1 MMQSFLPYTLNLGGR
16 LVELDRPWV
25 MGVMNVTPDS
35 FYAASRVAFDE
46 AAVAA
51 RVRTMVE
58 QGADV
63 LDVGACSTRPGSQPP
78 SVEEEMRRLRAVL
91 PVVRREAPQLPVSV
105 DTYRADVARMA
116 VEELGA
122 HMVNDVGGGTLDDAM
137 WRTVASLRVPYVV
150 MHMRG
155 TPSTMQSLT
164 DYGNDGVLAT
174 VFKDLMQKVDALH
187 QLGVNDV
194 LADPGFGFAKTL
206 AQNYALLA
214 QLEVFHQLQ
223 VPLVVGVSRKSM
235 VTAAL
240 GVPADEALNGT
251 TALHTIAFMAG
262 AHIVRAHDVKAAVQA
277 RAIVALTANQQPTTD
292 NH

>member
-16 LVELDRPWV
+16 LVDLDRPWV

-35 FYAASRVAFDE
+35 FYAASRVALDE

-91 PVVRREAPQLPVSV
+91 PGGRREAPPLPGSV

-277 RAIVALTANQQPTTD
+277 RAIVALVANQQPTTD

>member
-122 HMVNDVGGGTLDDAM
+122 HMVNDVGGGTLDDTM

-277 RAIVALTANQQPTTD
+277 RAIVALVANQQPTTD

>member
-16 LVELDRPWV
+16 LVDLDRPWV

-78 SVEEEMRRLRAVL
+78 SVEEEMCRLRAVL

-116 VEELGA
+116 VEEFGA
-122 HMVNDVGGGTLDDAM
+122 DIINDVEPSEKMLRMVT
-137 WRTVASLRVPYVV
+137 RLRVPYIIMSSQPT
-150 MHMRG
+150 MHDILLEFAEKVQLLREMG
-155 TPSTMQSLT
+155 QK
-164 DYGNDGVLAT
+164 DIVL
-174 VFKDLMQKVDALH
+174 
-187 QLGVNDV
+187 
-194 LADPGFGFAKTL
+194 DPGFGFGKTL
-206 AQNYALLA
+206 EGNYEVMDHLEQLLVME
-214 QLEVFHQLQ
+214 LPV
-223 VPLVVGVSRKSM
+223 LVGISRKSM
-235 VTAAL
+235 INRLL
-240 GVPADEALNGT
+240 GTTPAEALNGT
-251 TALHTIAFMAG
+251 TVLNTIALRKG
-262 AHIVRAHDVKAAVQA
+262 AAILRVHDVKEAVEA
-277 RAIVALTANQQPTTD
+277 VKIVESLKG
-292 NH
+292 

>member
-16 LVELDRPWV
+16 LVDLDRPWV

-35 FYAASRVAFDE
+35 FYAASRVALDE
-46 AAVAA
+46 AVVAA

-78 SVEEEMRRLRAVL
+78 SVEEEMRRLRVVL

-235 VTAAL
+235 VTRVLEVEA
-240 GVPADEALNGT
+240 GEALNGT
-251 TALHTIAFMAG
+251 TVLNTAALLAG
-262 AHIVRAHDVKAAVQA
+262 AHILRVHDVRAAVEA
-277 RAIVALTANQQPTTD
+277 RKLTELLINQD
-292 NH
+292 N

>member
-1 MMQSFLPYTLNLGGR
+1 
-16 LVELDRPWV
+16 
-25 MGVMNVTPDS
+25 
-35 FYAASRVAFDE
+35 
-46 AAVAA
+46 
-51 RVRTMVE
+51 MVE

-277 RAIVALTANQQPTTD
+277 RAIVALVANQQPTTNYRQPLTN
-292 NH
+292 NHNSDTLVNHSIRH

>member
-16 LVELDRPWV
+16 LVDLDRPWV

-35 FYAASRVAFDE
+35 FYAASRVALDE

-122 HMVNDVGGGTLDDAM
+122 HMVNDVGGGILDDAM

-206 AQNYALLA
+206 AQNYPLLA

-277 RAIVALTANQQPTTD
+277 RAIVALVANQQPTTD

>member
-16 LVELDRPWV
+16 LVDLDRPWV

-35 FYAASRVAFDE
+35 FYAASRVALDE

-78 SVEEEMRRLRAVL
+78 SVEEEMRRLRVVL

-240 GVPADEALNGT
+240 GVPADEALEGT

-277 RAIVALTANQQPTTD
+277 RAIVALTVNQQPTTD

>member
-16 LVELDRPWV
+16 LVDLDRPWV

-35 FYAASRVAFDE
+35 FYASSRVAFDE

-277 RAIVALTANQQPTTD
+277 RAIVALVANQQPTTD